1 MRYLLAL
8 VFYAILAA
16 CLTTPARADNAIA
29 RALVE
34 ISLRASLEATS
45 HITLGA
51 TSDETSPHSRACE
64 RRRRYETCQALDP
77 KVGDQ
82 LVREAYAFDGPLLR
96 DFADGLEVAPEDL
109 AALIV
114 QGFPANPTRQELSAV
129 LIRISPTLSRLP
141 RA

>member
-1 MRYLLAL
+1 MRYFLAL
-8 VFYAILAA
+8 AFYALLAA
-16 CLTTPARADNAIA
+16 CLATPARADDALA
-29 RALVE
+29 RALIE

-45 HITLGA
+45 HITFGA
-51 TSDETSPHSRACE
+51 TTDETSPHSRACE

-82 LVREAYAFDGPLLR
+82 LVREAFAFDGPLLR
-96 DFADGLEVAPEDL
+96 DFADGLEVAPQDL

-114 QGFPANPTRQELSAV
+114 QDIPASPTRRELSGV
-129 LIRISPTLSRLP
+129 LIRIAPALSRLP